1 MDWIPQKPA
10 QIYHF
15 HTHIN
20 GAPEEM
26 TDAQGQVAWQGRY
39 AAWGN
44 LALESYPLEAP
55 DPKGLGLQLLP
66 QNLRLQ
72 GQYADTE
79 SGLHYNTFRYYDP
92 DIGRFTTPD
101 PIGLAGGV
109 NLYRF
114 APNASSWIDPWG
126 WAVDDVRYP
135 PRADISAQTGAR
147 STAIDRAWVQEKSL
161 VKEGGGTRNWT
172 PSERELIKNTP
183 NSQLTSVM
191 SNAGYTGHHIN
202 SVEGNGALGQKWQG
216 DPRNIRFLKNH
227 RHPSGTNEHVHANQ
241 GHRGNTAN
249 ATRGRLIDR
258 VAMTK
263 NAKRMSRG
271 CL

>member
-101 PIGLAGGV
+101 PIGLAGGI

-114 APNASSWIDPWG
+114 APNPSSWIDPWG
-126 WAVDDVRYP
+126 WVSAP
-135 PRADISAQTGAR
+135 ADLPNTAGVYIIRNGNDAYVGSA
-147 STAIDRAWVQEKSL
+147 
-161 VKEGGGTRNWT
+161 GGGTQGMADRVSDT
-172 PSERELIKNTP
+172 RHQSAQELLKKPGTTVHYQEVDLGTASTRSEREHILRHFEQQEMNRLRREKVN
-183 NSQLTSVM
+183 L
-191 SNAGYTGHHIN
+191 SNKRNAEAGNKTHRNLAEIRKHGAK
-202 SVEGNGALGQKWQG
+202 VGN
-216 DPRNIRFLKNH
+216 P
-227 RHPSGTNEHVHANQ
+227 
-241 GHRGNTAN
+241 
-249 ATRGRLIDR
+249 TRCIG
-258 VAMTK
+258 
-263 NAKRMSRG
+263 
-271 CL
+271 

>member
-101 PIGLAGGV
+101 PIGLAGQG
-109 NLYRF
+109 LCTR
-114 APNASSWIDPWG
+114 
-126 WAVDDVRYP
+126 
-135 PRADISAQTGAR
+135 
-147 STAIDRAWVQEKSL
+147 TA
-161 VKEGGGTRNWT
+161 
-172 PSERELIKNTP
+172 
-183 NSQLTSVM
+183 
-191 SNAGYTGHHIN
+191 
-202 SVEGNGALGQKWQG
+202 
-216 DPRNIRFLKNH
+216 
-227 RHPSGTNEHVHANQ
+227 
-241 GHRGNTAN
+241 
-249 ATRGRLIDR
+249 
-258 VAMTK
+258 
-263 NAKRMSRG
+263 
-271 CL
+271 